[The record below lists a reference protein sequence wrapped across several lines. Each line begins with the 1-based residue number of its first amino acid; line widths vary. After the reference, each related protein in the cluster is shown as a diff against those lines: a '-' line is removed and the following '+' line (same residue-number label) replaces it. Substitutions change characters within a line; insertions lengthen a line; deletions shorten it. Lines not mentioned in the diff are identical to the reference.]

1 MPGIPL
7 WAGALSLLL
16 QHQETGCVHAGR
28 QAADLL
34 ERLAADNDVDA
45 ATRDLLE
52 RAANRLPNAA
62 PPVAPNRSPNGSP
75 LHSPFRHPGSPH

>member
-16 QHQETGCVHAGR
+16 QHQETGCMHAGR

-34 ERLAADNDVDA
+34 ERLAADDEVDA
-45 ATRDLLE
+45 TTRDLLE
-52 RAANRLPNAA
+52 RAANRLPGGGYLA
-62 PPVAPNRSPNGSP
+62 PTTFPSTARQPGAP
-75 LHSPFRHPGSPH
+75 L